1 MAHTTS
7 CLGLPQVRCQI
18 RSVFILVKP
27 WSAPPLSSRQ
37 LRALD
42 SKFLQTLMKL
52 LATLLTFLTA
62 TLGGIQAAEDPWISL
77 FDGKTLEGWTDLKGK
92 PVSKGWT
99 VENGAIHRAGP
110 GGDIITT
117 QEFKDFVL
125 EFEWKIS
132 KAGNSGVKYRVQ
144 KNIGL
149 EYQILDD
156 TAHPDRKKPNHR
168 TASFY
173 DLLAAP
179 DSKPLKP
186 VGEWNHSKIVAHGP
200 KLEHWL
206 NGELVV
212 TLDQST
218 EEWQQRF
225 KKSKYRK
232 RERFGAVASPILLQD
247 HQDPVWF
254 RKLRIRRL

>member
-1 MAHTTS
+1 MIAKKT
-7 CLGLPQVRCQI
+7 
-18 RSVFILVKP
+18 
-27 WSAPPLSSRQ
+27 
-37 LRALD
+37 
-42 SKFLQTLMKL
+42 L
-52 LATLLTFLTA
+52 LAVLLALA
-62 TLGGIQAAEDPWISL
+62 SPLASAAEDWISL
-77 FDGKTLEGWTDLKGK
+77 FDGETL
-92 PVSKGWT
+92 KGWT
-99 VENGAIHRAGP
+99 TLDGKPITKGWIVQDGAIHRASR

-117 QEFKDFVL
+117 REFKDFVL

-132 KAGNSGVKYRVQ
+132 EGGNSGVKYRVQ
-144 KNIGL
+144 RNVGL

-156 TAHPDRKKPNHR
+156 DKHPDRKKPNHR

-179 DSKPLKP
+179 ESKPLKP

-206 NGELVV
+206 NGQRVL

-218 EEWQQRF
+218 NDWRQRF
-225 KKSKYRK
+225 EKSKYRK
-232 RERFGAVASPILLQD
+232 RSNFGQVQSPILLQD

-254 RKLRIRRL
+254 RKLRIRELASSAR